1 MQGKILAD
9 GLISGN
15 DGKRYTYSA
24 GDLKNAQG
32 KSLNAIIGSEVDFEV
47 AQSADTQ
54 GGTAN
59 ADGANGKARDI
70 YITAQAN
77 AFSKDRLKSTL
88 KNVDNA
94 LNTFDAGA
102 AKGRLKSALSLKG
115 LDGLAKVKKMSY
127 AMLALFVLGSFVPFV
142 GLFLKIAALVFGILA
157 TKELRQM
164 SQSRALLK
172 KFVAF
177 FVLAWL
183 VLIFSP
189 SGGGAINMPLIGNY
203 GSRMPSMTGAF
214 SATMANSMI
223 AGAAIGAAG
232 LQAIVQVLAVLFF
245 VPAAFIFHR
254 YTKEL
259 AFISEQRYF
268 RFAFWLGL
276 VGLLPLAFFGKTL
289 ILLAAVAFYAL
300 AWHKTTQ
307 IRKSY
312 TAG

>member
-54 GGTAN
+54 GDKAN
-59 ADGANGKARDI
+59 ADSGAQNGANGKARDI
-70 YITAQAN
+70 YITAQAS

-94 LNTFDAGA
+94 LNTFDTGA

-142 GLFLKIAALVFGILA
+142 GLFLKIAALVFGVLA

-183 VLIFSP
+183 ILAFSP
-189 SGGGAINMPLIGNY
+189 SGAIEMPLIGNY
-203 GSRMPSMTGAF
+203 GRGMPSLTGAF
-214 SATMANSMI
+214 GVTMANSMI
-223 AGAAIGAAG
+223 AGVAG
-232 LQAIVQVLAVLFF
+232 LQIVMQVVAAVLF

-276 VGLLPLAFFGKTL
+276 VGLVPLAFFGKTL